1 LEKKMARRT
10 QEQWRQLIE
19 EQQASGLNAT
29 TFCRDRQINPKY
41 FSFRKQQLKR
51 VAQPGFIRATRE
63 PTQSRALTQPSL
75 HYKGIELTLDNCSV
89 EWVAKLI
96 QQLAA

>member
-1 LEKKMARRT
+1 MTRRT

-29 TFCRDRQINPKY
+29 NFCRDRQINPKY

-51 VAQPGFIRATRE
+51 AVPPDFIRATLE
-63 PTQSRALTQPSL
+63 PTHPRALTHPSL
-75 HYKGIELTLDNCSV
+75 HYKGIELTLENCSA
-89 EWVAKLI
+89 EWVAQLLR
-96 QQLAA
+96 QLAA